1 VELLVLG
8 ASEVRDLLPHGEC
21 ADVMRVALA
30 ALARGEAHQP
40 LRTVVRPPGGDGLM
54 ALMPSFL
61 DGPDPAYGLKAICI
75 FPGNPALGKDA
86 HQGGVLVSSARTG
99 ELLALV
105 NGSALTEI
113 RTAATSAVATSLL
126 ARPDAAHL
134 AIVGAGVQARAHA
147 LAIAASRPLA
157 QIRLAG
163 HSRARTARLAAEL
176 RDQLDVP
183 VLACD
188 DVQEAVGGASIVV
201 TATSSATPVL
211 RREWLAEGT
220 HINAVGACLPAA
232 REIDTDTMADAA
244 LFVDRRESAAAESGD
259 YLIALAEG
267 AIDAGHIRAEIGD
280 VLTGASPGR
289 RGTREIT
296 LFESLGLAVEDLA
309 AAAHAYR
316 KACRLGAG
324 RRVEF

>member
-8 ASEVRDLLPHGEC
+8 ASEVRDLLPDGEC
-21 ADVMRVALA
+21 ADVMRGALTALA
-30 ALARGEAHQP
+30 SGEAHQP
-40 LRTVVRPPGGDGLM
+40 LRTVIRPPRGDGLM

-61 DGPDPAYGLKAICI
+61 AGEDPAYGLKAICI

-113 RTAATSAVATSLL
+113 RTAAVSAVATSLL

-134 AIVGAGVQARAHA
+134 AIVGTGVQARAHA
-147 LAIAASRPLA
+147 LAIAASRPLD

-163 HSRARTARLAAEL
+163 RRPGRAARLAGEL
-176 RDQLDVP
+176 RDQLEVSVMASEDVR
-183 VLACD
+183 
-188 DVQEAVGGASIVV
+188 EAVDGASIVV

-211 RREWLAEGT
+211 CRDWLAAGT

-232 REIDTDTMADAA
+232 REIDTATMADAA
-244 LFVDRRESAAAESGD
+244 LFVDSRESAHGESGD
-259 YLIALAEG
+259 FLLAMAEG
-267 AIDAGHIRAEIGD
+267 AIDARHIRAEIGD
-280 VLTGASPGR
+280 VLTGTAQGR
-289 RGTREIT
+289 RDTREIT

-309 AAAHAYR
+309 AAAYVYR
-316 KACRLGAG
+316 KACELGAG
-324 RRVEF
+324 SRVEF